1 MCVIKIMN
9 KEKLNKTDM
18 YKGYNEKHVWQS
30 WIGLALFVMLSICDA
45 AAQFGGG
52 GNTGG
57 GTSSGCVISSTEFE
71 TSVSLCNPQLSN
83 DEDGWFSDDEDLV
96 PDALKGCESQATI
109 NNAIRTGIS
118 SVIVSTPSAVFTDKS
133 WKTLSANGDAQSGNG
148 FASIYANPKILSPML
163 SEGNGTNMLVNAG
176 TANNKAYFL
185 SYSISGLAPNSNV
198 TLSLDLYDLIDE
210 ASILASVAASSTT
223 TGEIKVIGE
232 DVKYVASSKKVV
244 HTSPTVMW
252 STSLQDG
259 SVPYVNA
266 NIITISSSE
275 VHKELSGKADASG
288 SITFYLG
295 RPGKGNIPIG
305 VDNIEVTGTVKPV
318 ISYTGSPCPKM
329 PLLLRSSVTYP
340 AGTKYT
346 WTVDGKTKTGEEN
359 TYVFEPENPGK
370 YKATLS
376 VQLAGCSASKSD
388 EIEIE
393 VGDCCQDDAGN
404 PMALA
409 DIYYNDFGRF
419 VGNTYYYRNAKG
431 EEVSVKT
438 TDLLG
443 GTDNRDHPRIA
454 DQLGKSKLSIKYGP
468 VYDGTYAIST
478 INPSGYGGVS
488 SDNTY
493 GNGTGGMM
501 LMDLK
506 GTGWENKEIFSTEIS
521 DLCRNR
527 NIHFSVAVA
536 PLNTN
541 ASGTVG
547 KVAVELVDKSTGK
560 PIESESGKQAHFE
573 HTFYGTEGWKLD
585 SMSFVSSMDLKTVVL
600 RVISLEDDYEANF
613 KGDFAIDD
621 ITFQVCVPP
630 AIDASSQVSGSK
642 DAMNLCTGD
651 TLTLN
656 AVVTNSVRDF
666 YEDPYYLFQYTYDD
680 PDLKDAKDI
689 TWYNMSEEKTG
700 ELYLK
705 DGVYVISDPVNHPAF
720 AEVLKENAKEV
731 FFRVVVSRLETLKV
745 PSELEVDAL
754 SPCRNVSVSSVRI
767 QASLNCAKCSDPD
780 KTRTFTSDKGRLKG
794 KELRLCKEDGKATI
808 GLKDPI
814 HGIDKD
820 GNDYYDYDVTWYKE
834 KTSST
839 ALTSKKCNATNNTAP
854 TIEVDW
860 SDVTESGTKYIIS
873 LHDYFDPV
881 QTVTPCDI
889 TDTITVYADPVPT
902 TKLDDPDPFCE
913 GTLAADPT
921 MTISGYQ
928 IQWYEDEDTTKAMTS
943 APSVASTLATDSPAE
958 YYYALIDSKTGCR
971 GDANLYTI
979 VVNPIPEEMLPA
991 IEEFCQGDASAK
1003 LPASSLSYE
1012 VNWYTNAT
1020 ATSAAETD
1028 LSALEGKTTPYSYY
1042 YTLTDKS
1049 KTPNC
1054 TSDPVQ
1060 YDFTVKPT
1068 AEVIV
1073 TVTPECDETKITT
1086 TTKPAN
1092 ATVNWTIDGTTPV
1105 NDAASIT
1112 VDNVTYKAGKYEAIA
1127 SATGYCDSKP
1137 DEKTVNFNSTPDPIN
1152 VTIDEYLKAD
1162 GTPDYSKIDA
1172 KVNALKAAD
1181 PNVSIYWSGVLGS
1194 TAEDQSSSMTAPTTG
1209 YTTSRVNPAPD
1220 LANTDDE
1227 FFYYWIYQELKN
1239 SEVTC
1244 PSEKKIVVVPI
1255 LGAPAPI
1262 VHDTIYCLNSE
1273 KVASLSEN
1281 VKINQ
1286 AKAGVTYELV
1296 WKDGVDESTVPSV
1309 STVGKTTYEVAQRDK
1324 NNPSNISAYRKI
1336 NVEVRGVKEPNVA
1349 ANKLAYCA
1357 NDVAQ
1362 TLTVTKVDDNANY
1375 YYASNFEWFLNGSSV
1390 STTPTPNTAVSS
1402 TTTYHYGVRQT
1413 YTIPT
1418 SNEVCYG
1425 DTAVFDVKV
1434 TFVPQLTVSQVT
1446 YLKANANSAGTFDK
1460 NVKEQL
1466 AEVYS
1471 GEEPGST
1478 INWYNS
1484 NGSTC
1489 DATALGGTPTPTVDP
1504 SVGVG
1509 KDQTVFYCV
1518 SQTVDGC
1525 EGETNI
1531 VKVVISDAPNPKVTP
1546 VSYCEG
1552 ETTNSLT
1559 AEINELT
1566 NPASSYKLIWY
1577 DENHSKLSEGPTGPT
1592 PTSNMRAGDDK
1603 TSTYKYY
1610 VTQQLL
1616 STGAESTESEIIVTI
1631 YANPTLTI
1639 TTPATV
1645 CEKQVQLPPTV
1656 TLNNEVPGQTYI
1668 DKYFSD
1674 AAGTSTLASSN
1685 VDESGTYYV
1694 QYSYNANVT
1703 SGVVCVSKVMPIV
1716 VTIDTL
1722 NVITPDTVNTCPAM
1736 TATLSSTVETNVSPV
1751 TYAWSG
1757 DGENGS
1763 TTEKFT
1769 THAFAGD
1776 YGDVYN
1782 YSLTVKAGTCSQT
1795 NPIVVQLGEG
1805 PLVGKLILTDATKT
1819 KDVTVEFKD
1828 GMTAIEPYY
1837 YCGGNV
1843 SVTPEYE
1850 GSGDYKLTSPSGSSV
1865 SSSTFSVAGEGQ
1877 YRLDFTNGCPTKL
1890 FFILK
1895 NAEIS
1900 LTNTT
1905 PELVMCEDDKF
1916 TSTVTVTPLGLD
1928 YSLVWKKDGSEITG
1942 QTSETYTIENTIP
1955 SNSGLY
1961 TVEADRYGCPAK
1973 TEIGQLVVKPYI
1985 KVIENKNPYI
1995 VPRGESQTLTIQF
2008 TEPSDGKLQ
2017 NIEWYDNGDAT
2028 AVENAGSHT
2037 ESDVQKDHKYI
2048 IKMSD
2053 DNYCNAETEMNIWVD
2068 AVLQM
2073 KTSLAD
2079 VQCYNMQ
2086 YELKIDTTGTGAF
2099 RQEGVDH
2106 FVKVQ
2111 RTMNG
2116 STIDMSDQ
2124 LKLVKDTLVLTV
2136 TADKDASYAIH
2147 FEYGTQTIDSIEVV
2161 TVIPAISVTLPATP
2175 TICEGEEVELK
2186 VTNVVPEG
2194 TTITWNSDNTILGT
2208 NEGEVINVKPKYAE
2222 SANHQYVYSYYLE
2235 AYNAACNNKEN
2246 YIVNVNVDEAL
2257 KGTIEGDS
2265 PICEAKSSTIS
2276 AASYDASSYEWSTSG
2291 VPAFATTATTV
2302 VTPLETSLYVV
2313 DMKRGTCTA
2322 QDQFTVVVTSNP
2334 KILAM
2339 DSAGIRDRQ
2348 VVTDPERGT
2357 GVFSYWLDNNKSTM
2371 TTFDII
2377 KNLAFGSHVISVID
2391 ENGCTSS
2398 FNFTLDP
2405 PEIIIP
2411 EFFTPN
2417 GDGIHDQWI
2426 VGKLAE
2432 VYPNAVV
2439 YIFDRFGKLV
2449 GEYLGDD
2456 ADGWDGTYNGVN
2468 LPSTDYWYMIDIA
2481 EIERQYTGHFTL
2493 IRR

>member
-45 AAQFGGG
+45 AAQ
-52 GNTGG
+52 TSCVVG
-57 GTSSGCVISSTEFE
+57 GTDFE
-71 TSVSLCNPQLSN
+71 TSEVLCNPQLTN
-83 DEDGWFSDDEDLV
+83 DEDGWFSPKVAQLLKTETAGCNYYLDYTKVSQKGFKTNKMQV
-96 PDALKGCESQATI
+96 PGAMITPAAWKADSLIQSATTNI
-109 NNAIRTGIS
+109 VGYSAI
-118 SVIVSTPSAVFTDKS
+118 V
-133 WKTLSANGDAQSGNG
+133 Q
-148 FASIYANPKILSPML
+148 NPKLISPVL
-163 SEGNGTNMLVNAG
+163 SEGNGTGMLVNFG
-176 TANNKAYFL
+176 TSHDA
-185 SYSISGLAPNSNV
+185 SYVLGYVVSGLEPNSTV
-198 TLSLDLYDLIDE
+198 TFTCDVYNLIDME
-210 ASILASVAASSTT
+210 SLAAKATAEGSTKNITLCGRTYNVQQDKIYDPMPTITYSS
-223 TGEIKVIGE
+223 GDLDGQGRMPN
-232 DVKYVASSKKVV
+232 SKKE
-244 HTSPTVMW
+244 TP
-252 STSLQDG
+252 
-259 SVPYVNA
+259 
-266 NIITISSSE
+266 TISWGEKYSL
-275 VHKELSGKADASG
+275 KITGKADMYGTAQ
-288 SITFYLG
+288 FYLG
-295 RPGKGNIPIG
+295 RTGGLNSMPIGIDNVEIKGNIKPTI
-305 VDNIEVTGTVKPV
+305 TGKKDQCFGSM
-318 ISYTGSPCPKM
+318 ISLGLKQQ
-329 PLLLRSSVTYP
+329 YP
-340 AGTKYT
+340 AGSTYKWKEASAGEISTDPNLYYEAKETDKNYT
-346 WTVDGKTKTGEEN
+346 FTCEVTI
-359 TYVFEPENPGK
+359 PG
-370 YKATLS
+370 
-376 VQLAGCSASKSD
+376 GCSGTSD
-388 EIEIE
+388 KF
-393 VGDCCQDDAGN
+393 VVNVKTCCDDGN
-404 PMALA
+404 TPPTPLPYT
-409 DIYYNDFGRF
+409 DIYYEDFGNF
-419 VGNTYYYRNAKG
+419 SGNQYTY
-431 EEVSVKT
+431 
-438 TDLLG
+438 TDLNGREKTVTATDHLKGDPTEAFCVQDYKTG
-443 GTDNRDHPRIA
+443 GDAFPE
-454 DQLGKSKLSIKYGP
+454 IKYSKAI
-468 VYDGTYAIST
+468 YDGPGDYYAISASSIYT
-478 INPSGYGGVS
+478 GGVS
-488 SDNTY
+488 GDNTTK
-493 GNGTGGMM
+493 GNGGGFMMIDLQEAGYLNKAIFEKQICGLCPNRDIVYDAYFAGINGDCQRLDGLTAKFQLQLVDDATG
-501 LMDLK
+501 K
-506 GTGWENKEIFSTEIS
+506 Y
-521 DLCRNR
+521 
-527 NIHFSVAVA
+527 
-536 PLNTN
+536 
-541 ASGTVG
+541 
-547 KVAVELVDKSTGK
+547 LVDKEIDIPCGGDWNDYGGPFNITTS
-560 PIESESGKQAHFE
+560 SEGCVTMKIIA
-573 HTFYGTEGWKLD
+573 
-585 SMSFVSSMDLKTVVL
+585 
-600 RVISLEDDYEANF
+600 LEDDYSSPSGGN
-613 KGDFAIDD
+613 GDFGIDD
-621 ITFQVCVPP
+621 IRFQVCTPP
-630 AIDASSQVSGSK
+630 NAELDHVLTGNAK
-642 DAMNLCTGD
+642 DLLDLCTGD
-651 TLTLN
+651 VLTLQAKLTDN
-656 AVVTNSVRDF
+656 AKKF
-666 YEDPYYLFQYTYDD
+666 YGTPYYLFQYTYDNPEETD
-680 PDLKDAKDI
+680 ADEIVWYDLTDENGEKYLLSPDLDI
-689 TWYNMSEEKTG
+689 KEPATHKAFEKIQAG
-700 ELYLK
+700 DE
-705 DGVYVISDPVNHPAF
+705 
-720 AEVLKENAKEV
+720 AEVY
-731 FFRVVVSRLETLKV
+731 FRVVAAKLETLKN
-745 PSELEVDAL
+745 PDELKVGPL
-754 SPCRNVSVSSVRI
+754 SPCRNISVSNMYVT
-767 QASLNCAKCSDPD
+767 ASLNCAACSDPD
-780 KTRTFTSDKGRLKG
+780 KSRTFTSDKGRLNG

-808 GLKDPI
+808 GLKNPI

-820 GNDYYDYDVTWYKE
+820 GKDYSDYDVTWYKE
-834 KTSST
+834 KTTST
-839 ALTSKKCNATNNTAP
+839 AIASKKCTASNNTAP

-873 LHDYFDPV
+873 LHDYFDPT
-881 QTVTPCDI
+881 QPVTPCDI
-889 TDTITVYADPVPT
+889 TDTIIVYADPAPT

-913 GTLAADPT
+913 GTLTSDPT

-943 APSVASTLATDSPAE
+943 APSVASTLAADSPAE

-979 VVNPIPEEMLPA
+979 VVNPIPEETLPA

-1209 YTTSRVNPAPD
+1209 YTTSRVNPSPD

-1425 DTAVFDVKV
+1425 DTSVFDVKV

-1674 AAGTSTLASSN
+1674 ATGTSTLASSN

-2008 TEPSDGKLQ
+2008 TEPSDGNLQ

-2208 NEGEVINVKPKYAE
+2208 NEGEVINVKPKYSE

-2257 KGTIEGDS
+2257 KGMIEGDS
-2265 PICEAKSSTIS
+2265 PICETKSSTIS